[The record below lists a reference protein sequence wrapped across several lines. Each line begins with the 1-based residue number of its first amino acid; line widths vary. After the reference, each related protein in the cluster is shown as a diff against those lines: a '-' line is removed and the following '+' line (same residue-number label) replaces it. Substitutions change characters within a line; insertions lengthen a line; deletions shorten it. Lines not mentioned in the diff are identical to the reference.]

1 MFQPR
6 QPLHGHVTVI
16 AMKHS
21 EQVAV
26 SNALQASLLAYSAM
40 LGKREVSKLQPCYC
54 LILSSPADSAS
65 I

>member
-40 LGKREVSKLQPCYC
+40 LGSVKLANF
-54 LILSSPADSAS
+54 SPATA
-65 I
+65 